1 MLMFIHFMTVYG
13 KEGVFLLNEN
23 DMQSASTLNSFTQ
36 NDNSELEIG
45 CLTSIHVS
53 FEDM

>member
-1 MLMFIHFMTVYG
+1 MLTSIHFMTVYG

-36 NDNSELEIG
+36 NGNSELQLG
-45 CLTSIHVS
+45 V
-53 FEDM
+53 